1 DDARQAEQRPA
12 RHGRRGVRPVHQAL
26 RAGAHLLRHDAMSGD
41 TPDRHATLEIKNR
54 LGLHARAAVL
64 LVQTANRFEAEVAIS
79 KDGQS
84 VNGRSIM
91 GIMMLAAGQ
100 GRTID
105 ATTSEPQAGE
115 ALEAIRELVEAG
127 FHETS

>member
-1 DDARQAEQRPA
+1 
-12 RHGRRGVRPVHQAL
+12 
-26 RAGAHLLRHDAMSGD
+26 MSGD
-41 TPDRHATLEIKNR
+41 TLDRHATLEIKNR

-91 GIMMLAAGQ
+91 GIMMLAAEQ
-100 GRTID
+100 GSTID
-105 ATTSEPQAGE
+105 VTTSGPQAGE

-127 FHETS
+127 FHESS